1 MAVRFG
7 RLIRENWKLIVL
19 TFELFWIIVFIIDRI
34 TKANA
39 VEIPQFI
46 YVNF

>member
-1 MAVRFG
+1 MFRSIAAS
-7 RLIRENWKLIVL
+7 IKENKKTIVL
-19 TFELFWIIVFIIDRI
+19 TFELFWILVFFLDRL
-34 TKANA
+34 TSVNT